1 MLFKTPG
8 LVESSSPKFD
18 LFFDIKEHSEEEE
31 TTKIMTKT
39 MEKYMSKTRGNY
51 GLGVARPKI
60 NDKTHFELKGKFL
73 KELRESTFSGSEHE
87 DANEHIKKVLEIIV
101 LFHILDV
108 TQDQIMLR
116 AFPMSLTRAASRWLI
131 NEPLDMTPLPSRDQR
146 HPWLRYQVEEY
157 GEDIVHNYKQRPETI
172 WGRSVNWVQVLDFA
186 SLTEGI
192 RQILGDRL
200 SMVYI
205 GDEGQDLFTSHV
217 WRRLFEIRAPL
228 LGGVRR
234 RMTWRQFILALG
246 LHSEEEMA
254 EVGFG
259 AYWHEGLLTHPYLL
273 ARYMFRHAKGR
284 KSGARLSSGHF
295 ITRLAT
301 HFRLVSDQGLRGL
314 SVVTNELPL
323 IDLHKL
329 GRLNIYLRVS
339 DTWAWVASGLKRQ
352 PNDAAGAPGAAED
365 APADDEGAQVNPA
378 PVQAP

>member
-131 NEPLDMTPLPSRDQR
+131 NEPLVIMEYLAKISKKARILELKQRHLKIIVLTSNTLYPSRKIRRICACTSQKTTKETRSIHRIQR
-146 HPWLRYQVEEY
+146 IPIRRIQAMEIKYSGRYRTWSLLQ
-157 GEDIVHNYKQRPETI
+157 ETPNTPY
-172 WGRSVNWVQVLDFA
+172 RS
-186 SLTEGI
+186 
-192 RQILGDRL
+192 
-200 SMVYI
+200 
-205 GDEGQDLFTSHV
+205 
-217 WRRLFEIRAPL
+217 L
-228 LGGVRR
+228 LVRR
-234 RMTWRQFILALG
+234 I
-246 LHSEEEMA
+246 
-254 EVGFG
+254 
-259 AYWHEGLLTHPYLL
+259 
-273 ARYMFRHAKGR
+273 
-284 KSGARLSSGHF
+284 GHF
-295 ITRLAT
+295 PDLINRKLK
-301 HFRLVSDQGLRGL
+301 
-314 SVVTNELPL
+314 NEF
-323 IDLHKL
+323 
-329 GRLNIYLRVS
+329 
-339 DTWAWVASGLKRQ
+339 
-352 PNDAAGAPGAAED
+352 
-365 APADDEGAQVNPA
+365 
-378 PVQAP
+378 